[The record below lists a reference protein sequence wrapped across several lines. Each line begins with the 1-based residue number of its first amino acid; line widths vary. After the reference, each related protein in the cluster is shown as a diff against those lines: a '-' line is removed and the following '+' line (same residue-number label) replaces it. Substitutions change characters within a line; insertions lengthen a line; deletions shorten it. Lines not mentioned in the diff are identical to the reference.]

1 MEYRKA
7 AQKRIMKD
15 LMLNINSAQKEIPK
29 KSYVKVSRKC
39 VREDCTN
46 ETTHNGGYCSSRC
59 CHLDRAQEPEYG
71 LLSKAV

>member
-7 AQKRIMKD
+7 AQKRIMRD
-15 LMLNINSAQKEIPK
+15 LMFNKAVPK
-29 KSYVKVSRKC
+29 DKSLKSYVKVSRKC

-46 ETTHNGGYCSSRC
+46 ETTHNGGYCSSGC